1 MRHPG
6 IGAQHSST
14 SFLCAAATV
23 DASTPS
29 FHAYWTL
36 MITWDM
42 SWRAGDGDVCH
53 ARSVDARVGVPVKD
67 RHLTLWEKKSF
78 AERNLEPT
86 VLLDLFPELTTRSAE
101 VAGRD
106 VEIAPSPVDLA

>member
-1 MRHPG
+1 M
-6 IGAQHSST
+6 GAQHSST

-42 SWRAGDGDVCH
+42 SWRATEMFVTRV
-53 ARSVDARVGVPVKD
+53 RSMRAWNACEGQTSNVMR
-67 RHLTLWEKKSF
+67 EKKF
-78 AERNLEPT
+78 AERNLRASSQHSCWK
-86 VLLDLFPELTTRSAE
+86 LSELTTRSAE

-106 VEIAPSPVDLA
+106 VEIAPSPVDLK

>member
-1 MRHPG
+1 MRHPA

-42 SWRAGDGDVCH
+42 SWRATEVFVTRVRSMRALECH
-53 ARSVDARVGVPVKD
+53 GKV
-67 RHLTLWEKKSF
+67 RHLTLCAKKVSL
-78 AERNLEPT
+78 ERNLEPT
-86 VLLDLFPELTTRSAE
+86 QLLDLFPELTTRSAE

>member
-1 MRHPG
+1 
-6 IGAQHSST
+6 
-14 SFLCAAATV
+14 
-23 DASTPS
+23 
-29 FHAYWTL
+29 

-53 ARSVDARVGVPVKD
+53 ARSVDARVGMPVKD
-67 RHLTLWEKKSF
+67 RHLTLCVKNSF

-86 VLLDLFPELTTRSAE
+86 QLLEALPPELTTRSAE

-106 VEIAPSPVDLA
+106 VEIAPSPVDLAEG